1 MFQVEWFWAS
11 IQMDACAEEKMHLF
25 ADYICS
31 ILSPRAQMATSTNG
45 LNTSNNTSGL
55 FSPNTPG
62 SHGRRKKRRTEAV
75 RQLAQSDGGQLLAA
89 TANGGVIPG
98 SEAGGSSATA
108 NALAVPSTS
117 KKARSSLS
125 ELNALDSPAAGGL
138 GLSST
143 PSRGDTLEH
152 GGSFISDSPS
162 GKGMRT
168 PRGDRKRGT
177 PGKKKSPAPQ
187 PPSGGNLLSPKVNVD
202 IGSMSAR
209 QQVRRRDDYSL
220 RTFLT

>member
-1 MFQVEWFWAS
+1 
-11 IQMDACAEEKMHLF
+11 MDACAEEKMHLF

-31 ILSPRAQMATSTNG
+31 ILSPRAQMATSAAG

-75 RQLAQSDGGQLLAA
+75 RQLAQSDGGQLLAV
-89 TANGGVIPG
+89 TAASGGAIPG
-98 SEAGGSSATA
+98 SSTETGG
-108 NALAVPSTS
+108 NAPAVNSLAVPSGS

-125 ELNALDSPAAGGL
+125 ELNALDSPGGH

-187 PPSGGNLLSPKVNVD
+187 PPSGGNLLSPKVTVD

-209 QQVRRRDDYSL
+209 QQVRFQKSTPREKH
-220 RTFLT
+220 F